1 MRSDVF
7 QVDNVAV
14 KFVLFEQKG
23 DFMRQ
28 HVHKFEHK
36 HYVLDGVVALIVDG
50 EKVEHGVN
58 DVITIPAG
66 KAHQLIAVTENARS
80 MCCHILTPDELGN
93 FEFNSVIV

>member
-7 QVDNVAV
+7 QIDNVAM
-14 KFVLFEQKG
+14 KIIIFEAIG
-23 DFMRQ
+23 DFMCQ

-50 EKVEHGVN
+50 VETEYGVN
-58 DVITIPAG
+58 DVISLPAH
-66 KAHQLIAVTENARS
+66 KAHKLIAKTEHARS
-80 MCCHILTPDELGN
+80 MCCHILTPDEMGN